1 VAEFNEKQ
9 SMTSTMKLYDF
20 PNAPNPRRV
29 RVVAAEKGI
38 ELDYVTVDM
47 TKREHKSPEF
57 MQKNPSG
64 KIPVLE
70 LEDGTCIGESIAI
83 CRYLEALYPTPNL
96 FGETALE
103 IAQIEMAHRQIEL
116 ELMSQIGTSW
126 VNGPIVAKMG
136 LVEPIEA
143 AKQRSDSLTNSY
155 YRRMNG
161 ELGQRDYIAG
171 DRYTMADITAAIAI
185 DFASAMVGLKP
196 DSDLENL
203 WAWHQRVT
211 TRVGYARA

>member
-1 VAEFNEKQ
+1 
-9 SMTSTMKLYDF
+9 MTSTMKLYDF